1 VHPHSAACPKGPR
14 RRTCGMRLSAP
25 LTSTAVA
32 TWPPRSDEE
41 KTGDFSYAAVMLYSP
56 PPGVLFGDYDDFQT
70 SVEFGVA
77 EPNHQ
82 AIMTEVATLPDG
94 ADSPLAGGG
103 AAATPETS
111 VVALAVYDQVCTCF
125 VYCFETRASPRSLTD
140 SCI

>member
-1 VHPHSAACPKGPR
+1 
-14 RRTCGMRLSAP
+14 
-25 LTSTAVA
+25 
-32 TWPPRSDEE
+32 
-41 KTGDFSYAAVMLYSP
+41 MLYSP
-56 PPGVLFGDYDDFQT
+56 PPGALFGDYDDFQT

-94 ADSPLAGGG
+94 VDSPLASGG

-125 VYCFETRASPRSLTD
+125 FCRFGPEPLHEAPLIAVYRH
-140 SCI
+140 I